1 MKPGSVP
8 RGPDGVAKRL
18 RDAWA
23 ILGLLLICLALAFG
37 GDEWRELGRYDR
49 DALAVGEYWRL
60 ITGHWV
66 HLGWGHVWP
75 NLAALIVIGLL
86 FERVFRNADWV
97 LTTIVA
103 ASTID
108 AGLFFFEPNV
118 RWYVGLSGVLHGFVA
133 AGALE
138 LLLRRHLLGAILGA
152 AVAGKIVFEQTVGPV
167 PLTAGAVGGPVIVA
181 AHLYGAAG
189 GLVATAATR
198 FVGWRR
204 SRV

>member
-1 MKPGSVP
+1 MKPASVP
-8 RGPDGVAKRL
+8 TRPNGVAKRL

-23 ILGLLLICLALAFG
+23 VLGLLLICLALAFG

-49 DALAVGEYWRL
+49 DALAAGEYWRL

-66 HLGWGHVWP
+66 HLGWGHLWP
-75 NLAALIVIGLL
+75 NLAALVVIGLL
-86 FERVFRNADWV
+86 FERVFRSTDWV

-103 ASTID
+103 AGTID
-108 AGLFFFEPNV
+108 AGLFFFEPSV

-138 LLLRRHLLGAILGA
+138 LLLRRQLLGAILGA
-152 AVAGKIVFEQTVGPV
+152 AVAGKILFEQIVGPV
-167 PLTAGAVGGPVIVA
+167 PLTAGTVGGPVIVA

-189 GLVATAATR
+189 GLVTTAATR